1 VKQQVEEREEDAL
14 LIDAVV
20 EVDQDLKKEMIEVTE
35 EAETID
41 QPQDLK
47 KEMIEVT
54 EEAETIDQPQDL
66 KKILLVKKVLLR
78 KKGLEINFNL

>member
-1 VKQQVEEREEDAL
+1 
-14 LIDAVV
+14 
-20 EVDQDLKKEMIEVTE
+20 VT
-35 EAETID
+35 ETID

-66 KKILLVKKVLLR
+66 KKSLLIKKVLLR
-78 KKGLEINFNL
+78 KKGLEINFTPQLIDFVHLKNQLLN